1 MGTFQSKSG
10 EQLNT
15 CWSFISS
22 EYEVENR
29 LSWIT
34 KIEPELMMEVSLV
47 LSVRQLH
54 DGQNHLLSESKI
66 SGFRHL
72 EKEEL
77 MLGDNGIVRMSNFSS
92 LAEKQKHWL
101 KEALI
106 LMVFEIKSLASTEV
120 LFSSSMTKCSISA
133 VSCWEFLIDPKC
145 YVNVKVEEADL
156 DQHKSSSLI
165 NIYYN
170 IALSDLQ
177 GLPDKTTSKTISNKL
192 LLFQRFLSNT
202 VYTAKCISSRA

>member
-1 MGTFQSKSG
+1 M
-10 EQLNT
+10 
-15 CWSFISS
+15 
-22 EYEVENR
+22 ENR

-133 VSCWEFLIDPKC
+133 VSC
-145 YVNVKVEEADL
+145 
-156 DQHKSSSLI
+156 
-165 NIYYN
+165 
-170 IALSDLQ
+170 
-177 GLPDKTTSKTISNKL
+177 
-192 LLFQRFLSNT
+192 
-202 VYTAKCISSRA
+202 